1 MNKPIR
7 IVFWGFILWLT
18 CFIIGFVVF
27 PLHESDVFLFKT
39 IMIVASTIIGTL
51 MFIHYFGKVES
62 NFLSEGITIGI
73 VWFVVNMVLDLIVL
87 VGMLK
92 TPLVEYLLGTGLRY
106 INIPV
111 MSSGIGFILSRK
123 FK

>member
-7 IVFWGFILWLT
+7 NSFWGFILWLS

-27 PLHESDVFLFKT
+27 PLHESNVFLFKT

-51 MFIHYFGKVES
+51 MFIRYFEKVES

-73 VWFVVNMVLDLIVL
+73 VWFVVNIILDLIVL

-123 FK
+123 IK